1 MPNWSLNIQRIMIE
15 AMTGATT
22 RRSLGA
28 RHWTAEEVQQLREL
42 ATAGASASIIAQ
54 KLKRTSK
61 AVRAKAKSEGIAL
74 PKGKSE

>member
-1 MPNWSLNIQRIMIE
+1 MDRQQARHRTCGAE
-15 AMTGATT
+15 AMT
-22 RRSLGA
+22 RKPLKPRP
-28 RHWTAEEVQQLREL
+28 WTAEEVQQLREL

-61 AVRAKAKSEGIAL
+61 AVRAKAKSEDIAL